1 MEEKIKV
8 LEELQKYCSLRSIG
22 LVMNIDDND
31 EWTKFVTAIL
41 DIIDSYRTLEKHIG
55 FYEKNGSYKARILE
69 LEEKLDNSRK
79 ANELLNKTNNELRL
93 EIRTTYSKVVN
104 DIISKFNLGDDYIS
118 KSKVQEKIEE
128 LNKNEL
134 LCKMN
139 FENIKFTI
147 EVLQELMED

>member
-1 MEEKIKV
+1 MKENIKILKSLIEDLKREEKLIGYNAEVEIQAIENLIK
-8 LEELQKYCSLRSIG
+8 G
-22 LVMNIDDND
+22 
-31 EWTKFVTAIL
+31 
-41 DIIDSYRTLEKHIG
+41 YR
-55 FYEKNGSYKARILE
+55 E

-147 EVLQELMED
+147 EVLQELMEDK